1 MRHSFGSY
9 HFALH
14 ADSIKTS
21 NELGHQ
27 QGDNV
32 LFEHYRALTNKK
44 QADAYFGL
52 VPDPALGE
60 VVQFAS

>member
-9 HFALH
+9 HFAMY

-21 NELGHQ
+21 NELGHK

-32 LFEHYRALTNKK
+32 LFSHYRALSTKEK
-44 QADAYFGL
+44 SEQYFKI
-52 VPDPALGE
+52 VPSVISE
-60 VVQFAS
+60 NIVESVS